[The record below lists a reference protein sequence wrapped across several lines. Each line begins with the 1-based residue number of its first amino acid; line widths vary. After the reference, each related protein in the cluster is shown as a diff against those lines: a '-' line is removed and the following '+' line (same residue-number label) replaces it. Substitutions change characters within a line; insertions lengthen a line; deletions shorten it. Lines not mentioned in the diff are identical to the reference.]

1 MTKREGFVPINGKA
15 LWAARKRK
23 RMSREKLAEICGY
36 SSSSTVLHWEKRS
49 CRVDENVIP
58 IITSALDI
66 SREEL
71 LSGDGAF
78 ACPPSHINRPGY
90 VKLNGKRLKQIRE
103 NHGMTRKDF
112 ARYCGYSYMGMAAI
126 EQGKRK
132 MDETAFCKALDLFD
146 ISREEL
152 IEKGEQE

>member
-36 SSSSTVLHWEKRS
+36 SSSSTVLHWEKKS

-58 IITSALDI
+58 TITSALDI

-71 LSGDGAF
+71 LSGDDSF
-78 ACPPSHINRPGY
+78 TCPINHINRPGY
-90 VKLNGKRLKQIRE
+90 TYIDGGRLKEIRKS
-103 NHGMTRKDF
+103 NGVSRKEL
-112 ARYCGYSYMGMAAI
+112 ALYCGYSYMGLSAI
-126 EQGKRK
+126 EQGRRK
-132 MDETAFCKALDLFD
+132 IDESALDLILNRFD
-146 ISREEL
+146 ISKEEL
-152 IEKGEQE
+152 VKGEQE

>member
-58 IITSALDI
+58 TITSALDI

-78 ACPPSHINRPGY
+78 ACPPTHINRPGY
-90 VKLNGKRLKQIRE
+90 TYIDGKRLKEIRE
-103 NHGMTRKDF
+103 SNGVSRKEL
-112 ARYCGYSYMGMAAI
+112 ALYCGYSYMGLSAI
-126 EQGKRK
+126 EQGRRK
-132 MDETAFCKALDLFD
+132 IDESALDLILNRFD
-146 ISREEL
+146 ISKEEL
-152 IEKGEQE
+152 AKGEQK

>member
-36 SSSSTVLHWEKRS
+36 SSSSTVLHWEKKS

-71 LSGDGAF
+71 LSGDDSF
-78 ACPPSHINRPGY
+78 VCPINHINRPGY
-90 VKLNGKRLKQIRE
+90 IYIDGEHLKEIRE
-103 NHGMTRKDF
+103 SNGVSRKEL
-112 ARYCGYSYMGMAAI
+112 ALYCGYSYMGLSAI
-126 EQGKRK
+126 EQGRRK
-132 MDETAFCKALDLFD
+132 IDESALDLILNRFD
-146 ISREEL
+146 ISKQEL
-152 IEKGEQE
+152 VKGEQE

>member
-36 SSSSTVLHWEKRS
+36 SSSSTVLHWEKKS

-58 IITSALDI
+58 TITSALDI

-71 LSGDGAF
+71 LSGDDSF
-78 ACPPSHINRPGY
+78 TCPINHINRPGY
-90 VKLNGKRLKQIRE
+90 TYIDGERLKEIRE
-103 NHGMTRKDF
+103 NSGVSRKEL
-112 ARYCGYSYMGMAAI
+112 ALYCGYSYMGLSAI
-126 EQGKRK
+126 EQGRRK
-132 MDETAFCKALDLFD
+132 IDESALDLILNRFD
-146 ISREEL
+146 ISKEEL
-152 IEKGEQE
+152 VKGEQE